1 MASENFE
8 LGFVIDTSALSRAS
22 VEALKA
28 ADAAKK
34 LGDAERAQ
42 AAAAET
48 AAKAEAEKAKQTT
61 AAEQAAGRASNKT
74 TEFARTVENLSGT
87 LRVSQQDLQAL
98 AAAFRGDGGV
108 AGIAGSVEAAAG
120 GFSRLLALLGPT
132 GAMLAG
138 AGVAV
143 GALAYATKSA
153 AESLAVYNDKLVM
166 LQGRL
171 TNSLGSAQ
179 LAKDAI
185 KSLYETTQQTG
196 LGFQSAADA
205 FARIARN
212 NAAIGLSQQEML
224 RMIETVQKLGAVS
237 GTTGGEMAAG
247 MVQFGQALAS
257 GRLQGDELRSIM
269 ENFPALAKAVADN
282 FERADGK
289 IGITIGELRKMG
301 SEGEL
306 TGQKIAKAVLAAAEQ
321 ANKEFA
327 SLPDTVERANQRTA
341 DSYDNLMKLLAQ
353 RFRASEFVIGWKTLI
368 GDILDSANAALDN
381 GTAAQQLA
389 SAQANLREMQRVN
402 EALKKSNPYE
412 YENLGAGASRGRRAE
427 ERLQS
432 LVNSLRADIDTA
444 AREESRQG
452 DKSTMA
458 TASGLIARTA
468 DMTTFAEKARLA
480 ATNVKDIQ
488 ANLASLAQ
496 TRLDRQKREGQDV
509 DVSDINTS
517 MQTLEQRLI
526 IAQAKQAD
534 LRTELGKLQLSNS
547 DRMRALQIGGV
558 GGAGF
563 VEQAINAQRGDLR
576 QNAAGSLNDYIDAI
590 INREMADNRTQLQG
604 LQRQIDAS
612 ARSAAAI
619 GQGRAAAIDAEV
631 QNEVAAERAS
641 FGSFANRRDVLR
653 WLEEYERMLRKSK
666 QAAEDSANA
675 NRLYQASIAAERAQM
690 MAGITNPLDAARAG
704 LEFDIGR
711 DTKGM
716 NERDANAIAS
726 ARRNEFEANQSRQ
739 RNAALD
745 EFKQREAQILRE
757 TRLVGLIGQERQ
769 VQLAL
774 LAKETDLRR
783 QGYDEEDAHFKQ
795 VMAETERLERLSLN
809 ERRRTQSVRAIF
821 DQLDEGVKQFE
832 STFKSSFETVFTHGV
847 NKASDILLQGFG
859 GVIKKISAQ
868 MIYELAIRPF
878 EMIAEQLASQFGRW
892 LTGFL
897 PGGSMGGLGSG
908 GGSGI
913 NTSGFAAAGAYFDG
927 PMHNFAT
934 GGVFTNKVVNKPT
947 MFAFAN
953 GVGLMGEAGPEAIMP
968 LRRDA
973 SGRLGVT
980 ANGGGDSGVSVVI
993 NDMRSNGNA
1002 ERVQTQ
1008 ERRGANGKRIL
1019 SVMIRDEMRR
1029 QIRSGDMD
1037 RDMAGSYGSTRVLS
1051 RK

>member
-1 MASENFE
+1 VDGAIS
-8 LGFVIDTSALSRAS
+8 LLD
-22 VEALKA
+22 
-28 ADAAKK
+28 D
-34 LGDAERAQ
+34 
-42 AAAAET
+42 
-48 AAKAEAEKAKQTT
+48 
-61 AAEQAAGRASNKT
+61 
-74 TEFARTVENLSGT
+74 GT
-87 LRVSQQDLQAL
+87 
-98 AAAFRGDGGV
+98 
-108 AGIAGSVEAAAG
+108 
-120 GFSRLLALLGPT
+120 
-132 GAMLAG
+132 
-138 AGVAV
+138 
-143 GALAYATKSA
+143 
-153 AESLAVYNDKLVM
+153 
-166 LQGRL
+166 
-171 TNSLGSAQ
+171 
-179 LAKDAI
+179 
-185 KSLYETTQQTG
+185 
-196 LGFQSAADA
+196 
-205 FARIARN
+205 
-212 NAAIGLSQQEML
+212 LSQQ
-224 RMIETVQKLGAVS
+224 
-237 GTTGGEMAAG
+237 
-247 MVQFGQALAS
+247 
-257 GRLQGDELRSIM
+257 
-269 ENFPALAKAVADN
+269 
-282 FERADGK
+282 
-289 IGITIGELRKMG
+289 
-301 SEGEL
+301 
-306 TGQKIAKAVLAAAEQ
+306 LAAAEARLTQ
-321 ANKEFA
+321 MQRINAE
-327 SLPDTVERANQRTA
+327 LQRT
-341 DSYDNLMKLLAQ
+341 
-353 RFRASEFVIGWKTLI
+353 
-368 GDILDSANAALDN
+368 
-381 GTAAQQLA
+381 
-389 SAQANLREMQRVN
+389 
-402 EALKKSNPYE
+402 NPYE
-412 YENLGAGASRGRRAE
+412 YENLGAGASRGRAAE
-427 ERLQS
+427 ERLLREVTQ
-432 LVNSLRADIDTA
+432 LRAQQTLA
-444 AREESRQG
+444 GMEEAKQG

-468 DMTTFAEKARLA
+468 EMKTFAEEAKLA
-480 ATNVKDIQ
+480 ANTVKDLQ
-488 ANLASLAQ
+488 ASLDALAK
-496 TRLDRQKREGQDV
+496 TRAERIGSNATRGRGIRV
-509 DVSDINTS
+509 DLTDIDDAV
-517 MQTLEQRLI
+517 QTLEQRLI

-534 LRTELGKLQLSNS
+534 LRTELGKLQMSNS
-547 DRMRALQIGGV
+547 DRARAMQIGGV
-558 GGAGF
+558 EGASF
-563 VEQAINAQRGDLR
+563 VEQAINAQRGDVR
-576 QNAAGSLNDYIDAI
+576 RNAGGSIDQYIDAI
-590 INREMADNRTQLQG
+590 INRELANNRSQLQA
-604 LQRQIDAS
+604 LQRQIGAS
-612 ARSAAAI
+612 ERSAAAI
-619 GQGRAAAIDAEV
+619 GQGRAAAIEAEV

-769 VQLAL
+769 IQLAL

-897 PGGSMGGLGSG
+897 PGGSVGGLGSG